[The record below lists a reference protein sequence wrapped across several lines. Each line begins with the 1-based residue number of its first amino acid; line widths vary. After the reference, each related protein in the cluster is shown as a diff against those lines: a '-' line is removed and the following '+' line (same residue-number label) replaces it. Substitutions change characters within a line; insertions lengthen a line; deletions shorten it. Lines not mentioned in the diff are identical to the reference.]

1 MSPLPKED
9 YSEAPVVVGRRSARL
24 STSLPIILRGL
35 DANGQAF
42 KENTWT
48 ISVNKQGA
56 RIATFH
62 ELRIGDEVT
71 IENPILGRTSKAHVV
86 RVGEK
91 RFPEDPFDVGVE
103 LNEAQNVWG
112 VKFPPENWQRSGS
125 VSVSVRAVEATP
137 EAVSAP
143 RALRLSPPATLQPA
157 EASKPAGALS
167 ASPPAAG
174 GGAEGAAPAS
184 LTAEAPSAVPALA
197 EEPRQAPTGP
207 AQPSMAAPAESQ
219 KLASLQEA
227 TKLLEEKE
235 NLLRPLRQ
243 EFDALSNSVRVSH
256 ADLEALLARFQE
268 LQRTWQAELDRTQ
281 AHMQQFSREAICSA
295 TEQAK
300 DGLRVT
306 VEELSSHFIEETRKR
321 LQAEAEVVIE
331 ASSQQAKA
339 RLAALVEG
347 HLSQTEPQLQTQQA
361 QAAEQVS
368 AHISRLLQTAVAEF
382 GERLRKTADEM
393 AAALHPEMEKSLAG
407 LAAQFTAQ
415 VDRTFQ
421 ARAQGAAET
430 AEQSFRQNLRRMQEN
445 VQEEITGAS
454 AKARESWG
462 QAIDAA
468 SRGAAQNAQATTETM
483 RLAAEEGV
491 TKLRAAQA
499 ETQSWADDMGLKFRK
514 QVAEL
519 STAALDTLRHYTE
532 VQSQGLQT
540 ELQTTISRVQD
551 KAVQDAT
558 ERLQKTTREL
568 MDSSAQ
574 LLQTQ
579 ADDTL
584 EQVADRLKTL
594 GKDSQEEI
602 ERQLGTL
609 AQSTRETLTQ
619 EAGLLAQGSRGELT
633 RAAQEVQAQS
643 LRELEAHLRQ
653 EADKQREAYLKQFQ
667 REVDQSCERGVTDL
681 RSRVQRA
688 TLEASEK
695 VYKHVGLVAVMM
707 KEWADQAK
715 LNLDACL
722 QDAVESFEKQ
732 RAELLQEALEKHRQG
747 SVALSE
753 DLRSRLQ
760 QAARILRDIPPD
772 ENKTETK

>member
-9 YSEAPVVVGRRSARL
+9 DSDVPVVVGRRSARL
-24 STSLPIILRGL
+24 STSLPIILRGV
-35 DANGQAF
+35 DATGQTF

-56 RIATFH
+56 RIATFY
-62 ELRIGDEVT
+62 ELRIGDQVT
-71 IENPILGRTSKAHVV
+71 IENPVLGRTGKAHVV

-91 RFPEDPFDVGVE
+91 RYPEDPFDIGVE

-112 VKFPPENWQRSGS
+112 VKFPPENWQRSGP
-125 VSVSVRAVEATP
+125 VSVGVRPVEATP
-137 EAVSAP
+137 EAVSTP
-143 RALRLSPPATLQPA
+143 RALRSSLPATLQPA
-157 EASKPAGALS
+157 EASKPARALS
-167 ASPPAAG
+167 ASPPAPG
-174 GGAEGAAPAS
+174 GRAEGAAPAS
-184 LTAEAPSAVPALA
+184 LAAEVPSRVPAPA
-197 EEPRQAPTGP
+197 EKPRQAPTGS
-207 AQPSMAAPAESQ
+207 AQPSMAAQAESQ
-219 KLASLQEA
+219 KLASLEEA

-235 NLLRPLRQ
+235 NLLRSLRQ
-243 EFDALSNSVRVSH
+243 EFDVLSNSVRVSH

-268 LQRTWQAELDRTQ
+268 LQRTWQSELDRTQ
-281 AHMQQFSREAICSA
+281 VHMQQFSREAICSA

-300 DGLRVT
+300 EGLRVT

-339 RLAALVEG
+339 RLAALVEEG
-347 HLSQTEPQLQTQQA
+347 LSQTEPQLQTHQA
-361 QAAEQVS
+361 RAAEQVS

-393 AAALHPEMEKSLAG
+393 AAALHPEMEKSLEG

-430 AEQSFRQNLRRMQEN
+430 AEQSFRQNLRKMQEK
-445 VQEEITGAS
+445 VQEEIAGANL
-454 AKARESWG
+454 KAREICG
-462 QAIDAA
+462 QEIDAA
-468 SRGAAQNAQATTETM
+468 RKGAAQDAQAMRESM

-499 ETQSWADDMGLKFRK
+499 EIQSRTDELALEFRR
-514 QVAEL
+514 QVTEL
-519 STAALDTLRHYTE
+519 STAPLERFQRYTE
-532 VQSQGLQT
+532 ARTQDLQS
-540 ELQTTISRVQD
+540 ELQTAISRVQD
-551 KAVQDAT
+551 KAVQDAK
-558 ERLQKTTREL
+558 ERLQKTMREL

-594 GKDSQEEI
+594 GKESQEET
-602 ERQLGTL
+602 EKQLGML
-609 AQSTRETLTQ
+609 ARSTRETLTQ
-619 EAGLLAQGSRGELT
+619 EARVLAQGSREELR
-633 RAAQEVQAQS
+633 RAAQEAQAQS
-643 LRELEAHLRQ
+643 LQELETHLQ
-653 EADKQREAYLKQFQ
+653 QGAEKQREAYLKQFQ
-667 REVDQSCERGVTDL
+667 REVDQSCERGVADL
-681 RSRVQRA
+681 RDRVQRA
-688 TLEASEK
+688 ALEASEK
-695 VYKHVGLVAVMM
+695 VYKHVGLVAFMM

-715 LNLDACL
+715 LNLDTCL
-722 QDAVESFEKQ
+722 QGALESFEKQ
-732 RAELLQEALEKHRQG
+732 RAELFQEALEKHRQE
-747 SVALSE
+747 SAALSE

-760 QAARILRDIPPD
+760 QAARILQDTPRD